1 MSDYVRREELQILL
15 AKNDPIESPQHKNY
29 MWMSRW
35 TKASSSAEPQNYSTC
50 NHLEDLNKGT
60 GTGDSGIPPP
70 DFIKSTVAERLVV
83 GVNRGSASMQH
94 YNQFSSDM
102 RGVVQDARGD
112 KSFVR
117 CMKQNGRALV
127 SETYSVRKLS
137 ELPSILDLGSSDN
150 PSSDWSHF
158 PMFEINRKFDNIL
171 NPKRRSALGPASLN
185 VNISASRV
193 MELQDYMVQ
202 SHRMSDENKDIWKPT
217 GGIVSHLEGTAGIS
231 SDPSGQKLKGDLSDT
246 MSYSCKKD
254 DNSSDCQIDEQ
265 HTSNCIADS
274 KHELPYVSSGK
285 KLYFQGNNRDQIA
298 ISAFNKQKSI
308 KPAVYKQQD
317 VAGDIFR
324 APVLGTECHKE
335 PTNCFYKSKQG
346 DENFHGTFECDGT
359 TISSLPYEQQHLKTQ
374 RTESAA
380 NLNLSDPV
388 VNTLTVTSESL
399 RHGKEPKQKC
409 TGSLKR
415 KGPCLYEMLT
425 TAPQSQSACLKNSV
439 SSGNAFDVCTY
450 GTNIGSR
457 LFGTLNQSSA
467 RTETL
472 YSDTLCVSK
481 ENEFHDVNEHHDVSS
496 KATIASKQ
504 SCMPATGTTNRDLM
518 LFQMSRMRNPISI
531 GVVQPPVSDEP
542 SVRWLKRLHLDVL
555 DHEIPS
561 SKRPKVGGS
570 PPGEDSSCLFSMAHH
585 CNRTDNEELI
595 DIVKDDKVSDEGI
608 KLHDNPK
615 SHVPAKSMNYWIGR
629 LCEGGTPVFHGDQGQ
644 QRQATKPDQ
653 ASEELRGQFPSIA
666 AMAMMGRAMNKIR
679 PWKYQKKGPF
689 VVWKTE

>member
-1 MSDYVRREELQILL
+1 MSDYVRNEDLQILL

-29 MWMSRW
+29 LWLARW
-35 TKASSSAEPQNYSTC
+35 AKASSSAEPQKYTTC

-70 DFIKSTVAERLVV
+70 DFIKSTVAERLMV
-83 GVNRGSASMQH
+83 GVNRGSASVQH
-94 YNQFSSDM
+94 YHQFSSNM
-102 RGVVQDARGD
+102 RGVVQDTWGD

-117 CMKQNGRALV
+117 CMKQKGRAVV

-137 ELPSILDLGSSDN
+137 ELPSILENLGSSGN
-150 PSSDWSHF
+150 PSSDRSHF
-158 PMFEINRKFDNIL
+158 PMFEINRKIDNIL

-185 VNISASRV
+185 VNISASHV

-217 GGIVSHLEGTAGIS
+217 GGIVSHLEGAAGIS
-231 SDPSGQKLKGDLSDT
+231 SDPSGQKLKGHLSDT

-274 KHELPYVSSGK
+274 KHGLPYASSGEK
-285 KLYFQGNNRDQIA
+285 IHFEGNNRDQIA

-308 KPAVYKQQD
+308 KSAVYKQED

-346 DENFHGTFECDGT
+346 DENFHGTFECHGT

-380 NLNLSDPV
+380 NLNLSEPV
-388 VNTLTVTSESL
+388 VNTLTVSSESL
-399 RHGKEPKQKC
+399 RHGKEPKKKS

-425 TAPQSQSACLKNSV
+425 TVPKSQTACRKNSV
-439 SSGNAFDVCTY
+439 FSGNAFDICTY
-450 GTNIGSR
+450 GTNIGSCP
-457 LFGTLNQSSA
+457 FGTLNQSLA

-472 YSDTLCVSK
+472 YSDTLVSK
-481 ENEFHDVNEHHDVSS
+481 SS
-496 KATIASKQ
+496 AGEEQ
-504 SCMPATGTTNRDLM
+504 Y
-518 LFQMSRMRNPISI
+518 
-531 GVVQPPVSDEP
+531 P
-542 SVRWLKRLHLDVL
+542 S
-555 DHEIPS
+555 PS
-561 SKRPKVGGS
+561 
-570 PPGEDSSCLFSMAHH
+570 
-585 CNRTDNEELI
+585 
-595 DIVKDDKVSDEGI
+595 
-608 KLHDNPK
+608 
-615 SHVPAKSMNYWIGR
+615 W
-629 LCEGGTPVFHGDQGQ
+629 
-644 QRQATKPDQ
+644 
-653 ASEELRGQFPSIA
+653 
-666 AMAMMGRAMNKIR
+666 
-679 PWKYQKKGPF
+679 
-689 VVWKTE
+689 